1 MAAAQKV
8 GCDLKSPFQSAQD
21 AAASSAGTGKGAVA
35 FRCARFKLLTFALLL
50 TAAGALRA
58 DTFYLTI
65 AGLGGEPE
73 YEQRFTG
80 WASELDKIFK
90 SEPASQVTTLSGAQ
104 ATRANI
110 QARLGEL
117 AKQTKPE
124 DHLVLLL
131 IGHGSFDE
139 SDYKFNVPGPDIT
152 ATELASL
159 LDKIPAQQAVIDM
172 TSASG
177 GAIPIL
183 QKPRR
188 ILITATKAGTEK
200 NATVFPR
207 YFIEALRDPAADA
220 DKNEVITVLEAFRYA
235 EGKTAK
241 FYEELKRLA
250 TEHPLLEDVGKGE
263 GVKAPTVE
271 NGEGMLAGRFALL
284 HTGSAVAM
292 AKDPEKQKMLKQ
304 KEDIEEKIDELK
316 YRKASMPVAE
326 YRQQLTKFLVDL
338 AKTQEALDK

>member
-8 GCDLKSPFQSAQD
+8 GCDLKRLCY
-21 AAASSAGTGKGAVA
+21 G
-35 FRCARFKLLTFALLL
+35 ALLL
-50 TAAGALRA
+50 ATAGALRA
-58 DTFYLTI
+58 ETFYLTI
-65 AGLGGEPE
+65 AGLGGEQE
-73 YEQRFTG
+73 YEQRFAG
-80 WASELDKIFK
+80 WASDLDKIFK

-110 QARLGEL
+110 EAKLGEF
-117 AKQTKPE
+117 AKQTKPD
-124 DHLVLLL
+124 DHLVLLM

-139 SDYKFNVPGPDIT
+139 SDYKFNIPGPDIT

-159 LDKIPAQQAVIDM
+159 LDKIPAQQTVIDM

-177 GAIPIL
+177 GAISIL
-183 QKPRR
+183 QKSKRV
-188 ILITATKAGTEK
+188 LVTATKSGTEK
-200 NATVFPR
+200 NAVVFPR
-207 YFIEALRDPAADA
+207 YFIEALHDPAADA

-235 EGKTAK
+235 EEKTAK
-241 FYEELKRLA
+241 FYDEAKRLA
-250 TEHPLLEDVGKGE
+250 TEHPLLEDVGKGD
-263 GVKAPTVE
+263 GVKAPGVE

-292 AKDPEKQKMLKQ
+292 AKDPEKQTLLKQ
-304 KEDIEEKIDELK
+304 KEDLEEKIDELK

-326 YRQQLTKFLVDL
+326 YREQLAKFLVDL

>member
-1 MAAAQKV
+1 MVAAQKV
-8 GCDLKSPFQSAQD
+8 GCDLK
-21 AAASSAGTGKGAVA
+21 
-35 FRCARFKLLTFALLL
+35 RFCYGALLL
-50 TAAGALRA
+50 LTMSALRA
-58 DTFYLTI
+58 ETFYVTI

-73 YEQRFTG
+73 YEQRFAG
-80 WASELDKIFK
+80 WASDLDKTFK

-104 ATRANI
+104 ATRAAI
-110 QARLGEL
+110 QTRLGEL
-117 AKQTKPE
+117 AKQTKAD

-139 SDYKFNVPGPDIT
+139 SDYKFNIPGPDIT

-159 LDKIPAQQAVIDM
+159 LDKIPAQQVVIDM

-177 GAIPIL
+177 GALPIL
-183 QKPRR
+183 QKPKR
-188 ILITATKAGTEK
+188 IVITATKAGTEK

-207 YFIEALRDPAADA
+207 YFIEALHDPAADT
-220 DKNEVITVLEAFRYA
+220 DKNEVITALEAFRYA

-241 FYEELKRLA
+241 FYEDLKRLA
-250 TEHPLLEDVGKGE
+250 TEHALLEDAGKGE

-271 NGEGMLAGRFALL
+271 NGEGLLAGRFALL

-292 AKDPEKQKMLKQ
+292 AKDPEKQKLLKQ
-304 KEDIEEKIDELK
+304 KETLEEKIDELK

-326 YRQQLTKFLVDL
+326 YREQLGKFLVDL